1 MWPKYVAMK
10 EGECPIPSQD
20 GVLLHTHADKNEN
33 LKCWKILNRFPNM
46 VMARSNNLGTN
57 NFKEMTPIS
66 TTHPPTKLEIINRE
80 ALHWWPRN
88 PCQKRIGNLKMNI
101 NTLISTARPQVSN
114 SWLSGQRWSLNN
126 AGICSNL
133 GPNRIGS
140 CHLDVRK
147 KVGLW
152 AWGERLDIYQVTLQ
166 EW

>member
-1 MWPKYVAMK
+1 MNRPAWVFRSLWLSLLTDVAK
-10 EGECPIPSQD
+10 ICSDERGRVSHSQP
-20 GVLLHTHADKNEN
+20 GWSTSSHTHTDKNEN

-101 NTLISTARPQVSN
+101 NTLISTAQPQVSN

-133 GPNRIGS
+133 GRNRLAVVIWMLG
-140 CHLDVRK
+140 RK
-147 KVGLW
+147 
-152 AWGERLDIYQVTLQ
+152 
-166 EW
+166 